1 MAVIH
6 GEQTVLLQYEG
17 YLKMENSK
25 TQHRSLMRLNVLQVM
40 NTVLV
45 GDDVGYGE
53 DESKPDEVENCE
65 VRYNVEGCFF
75 ASKWHQGQ
83 KDRFNIL

>member
-40 NTVLV
+40 N
-45 GDDVGYGE
+45 
-53 DESKPDEVENCE
+53 K
-65 VRYNVEGCFF
+65 
-75 ASKWHQGQ
+75 
-83 KDRFNIL
+83 